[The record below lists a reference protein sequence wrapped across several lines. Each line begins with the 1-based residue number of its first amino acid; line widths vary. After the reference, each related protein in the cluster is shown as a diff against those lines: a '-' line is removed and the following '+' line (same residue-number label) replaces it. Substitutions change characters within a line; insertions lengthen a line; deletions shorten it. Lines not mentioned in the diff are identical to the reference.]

1 MLTIVTEPT
10 LEPVELADVK
20 SHLSVEV
27 SDDDTMISNFITAA
41 RRWCEHFTRRAFIT
55 QSWKLVLDK
64 FPAEFR
70 VPLPPLQSVTSITYI
85 DTDGNTQTL
94 ASSVYTVDI
103 DSEPGRIVEAYQ
115 QSWPTTRDVV
125 NAVTVTYK
133 AGYGAASTNM
143 PGELKLAIKML
154 VGHYYENREAFVAA
168 PLREVPMASEHLLW
182 PLRAWNEP

>member
-10 LEPVELADVK
+10 LEPVELADMK

-27 SDDDTMISNFITAA
+27 SDDDTMISGFIVAA
-41 RRWCEHFTRRAFIT
+41 RRWCEHFTRRVFIT
-55 QSWKLVLDK
+55 QTWKLVLDA

-85 DTDGNTQTL
+85 DTGGNAQTL
-94 ASSVYTVDI
+94 GASVYTVDI

-115 QSWPTTRDVV
+115 QSWPSTRDVI
-125 NAVTVTYK
+125 NAVTVTFK
-133 AGYGAASTNM
+133 AGYGDAVTKM
-143 PGELKLAIKML
+143 PEEVKLAIKML

-168 PLREVPMASEHLLW
+168 PLRTVPMASESLLW